1 MGILVRNNKV
11 ISAGG
16 KILYSRTGNLSE
28 LPNLKLY
35 LSATRMAQQADESL
49 VPSFL
54 DFSGNSF
61 HATQGTSGFQPKF
74 DLSQFGSN
82 AGVKFDG
89 INDFLSLTGGA
100 LDIFRNI
107 NQYTV
112 QCVFKRTVLS
122 GTGYLLS
129 VANNAA
135 TGGRGCSISY
145 DASNIIIQTRIIDG
159 VGETNITIPSNTT
172 NTHLIQ
178 VVLGSAIVSAY
189 LDGVLVGSVSVTS
202 GNISNTSANA
212 MRIGSSAVNTIIYGS
227 VLVNGLS
234 INQSYS
240 DNATIQAQYRGYLQR
255 GYL

>member
-1 MGILVRNNKV
+1 MPILTQNSKV
-11 ISAGG
+11 LTAAG
-16 KILYSRTGNLSE
+16 KVLIREPSPLD

-35 LSATRMAQQADESL
+35 LSATRMPQYADGTAI
-49 VPSFL
+49 PSFL
-54 DFSGNSF
+54 DYSGNNYN
-61 HATQGTSGFQPKF
+61 ATQASGTLQPKF
-74 DLSQFGSN
+74 ETNEFGIN

-159 VGETNITIPSNTT
+159 VGETNITIVT
-172 NTHLIQ
+172 NDTNAHLIQ
-178 VVLGSAIVSAY
+178 VVLSSAIVSAY

-212 MRIGSSAVNTIIYGS
+212 MRIGSSAVGIIIYGS
-227 VLVNGLS
+227 LLVNGLS

>member
-1 MGILVRNNKV
+1 MGLLVRNNKV
-11 ISAGG
+11 ITAGG
-16 KILYSRTGNLSE
+16 KILYSSTRDPLS
-28 LPNLKLY
+28 LANLKLY
-35 LSATRMAQQADESL
+35 LSAKRMTQQADESL
-49 VPSFL
+49 VSSFI
-54 DFSGNSF
+54 DFSGF
-61 HATQGTSGFQPKF
+61 GYDATQATSTLQPKF
-74 DLSQFGSN
+74 DTNQFGSN
-82 AGVKFDG
+82 AGIKFDG
-89 INDFLSLTGGA
+89 IDDFLSLTGGS

-112 QCVFKRTVLS
+112 QVAFKRTVLS

-135 TGGRGCSISY
+135 TGGRGCTILY
-145 DASNIIIQTRIIDG
+145 DASNIYISTRILDG
-159 VGETNITIPSNTT
+159 VAETNITIPSNDT

-178 VVLGSAIVSAY
+178 VVLSSATVFTY

-212 MRIGSSAVNTIIYGS
+212 MRIGSNTVGTIVYGS

-234 INQSYS
+234 INQSLS
-240 DNATIQAQYRGYLQR
+240 NPATIQAQYRGYLQR